1 MKKTNAGK
9 LTVFAAAAL
18 SVAMLLGACGGA
30 STANNNNNAAG
41 NKAGITEEPAAGV
54 DTSYTGALPMPKV
67 DKRYDNPQPRE
78 NIKDGGTYTFSL
90 SDMGPNWNYASNDG
104 NTAYMGTLWGFYQPS
119 LPYYDTV
126 KGEKVKYNPDYIT
139 SVKKVSDKPLVVQ
152 YNLNPKAKWNDGTD
166 IDYTAFKATW
176 EVMNGK
182 NEAYSVPSHEG
193 YDCIESVEQ
202 GATPKQVIVKYDKPC
217 ATWEMLFAPLVHPK
231 AVDPTV
237 FNQGWVNNPHNEW
250 GAGPFEIQ
258 SATEDQVVF
267 VRNPK
272 WWGKKAKLDKVVVK
286 RMEDTA
292 AMNAFQNGE
301 IDSVDSISTKDKIK
315 AARSVKGAQ
324 LRYGYSTK
332 IRVINLNAKAG
343 AFKDKAVRKAVAQ
356 AFDVATYNKIQF
368 QGMNWKSEQPGSEL
382 LSMFQAGYKNNL
394 PADGK
399 FNVENAKKTL
409 EAAGYKMGKDG
420 YYAKNGKTVQFSFTF
435 FGDDSTQ
442 AALANA
448 FQAMMKKAGM
458 KCKTVNKPA
467 SKFSKTV
474 TSFDFQVLPMAWVSQ
489 SPLSFL
495 ASASQLYGSKS
506 DSNFTGTGSKK
517 IDALLAKIGKTYDY
531 KEQTALS
538 NKAESMALAE
548 YGTLPV
554 SAPPTYQAYKKG
566 FANGGPA
573 GYANVFVENI
583 GWQK

>member
-1 MKKTNAGK
+1 
-9 LTVFAAAAL
+9 
-18 SVAMLLGACGGA
+18 
-30 STANNNNNAAG
+30 
-41 NKAGITEEPAAGV
+41 
-54 DTSYTGALPMPKV
+54 
-67 DKRYDNPQPRE
+67 
-78 NIKDGGTYTFSL
+78 
-90 SDMGPNWNYASNDG
+90 
-104 NTAYMGTLWGFYQPS
+104 
-119 LPYYDTV
+119 
-126 KGEKVKYNPDYIT
+126 
-139 SVKKVSDKPLVVQ
+139 
-152 YNLNPKAKWNDGTD
+152 
-166 IDYTAFKATW
+166 
-176 EVMNGK
+176 
-182 NEAYSVPSHEG
+182 
-193 YDCIESVEQ
+193 
-202 GATPKQVIVKYDKPC
+202 
-217 ATWEMLFAPLVHPK
+217 MLFAPLVHPK
-231 AVDPTV
+231 ATDPTV

-301 IDSVDSISTKDKIK
+301 IDSVDSISTKDKVK

-343 AFKDKAVRKAVAQ
+343 AFKDKAVRKAVVQ

-368 QGMNWKSEQPGSEL
+368 QGMSWKSEQPGSEL

-420 YYAKNGKTVQFSFTF
+420 YYAKNGKTVQFTFTF

-458 KCKTVNKPA
+458 KCKTVNKSA

-474 TSFDFQVLPMAWVSQ
+474 SSFDFQVLPMAWVSQ
-489 SPLSFL
+489 SPLSFVG
-495 ASASQLYGSKS
+495 SASQVYGSKS
-506 DSNFTGTGSKK
+506 DSNFTGTGNKK
-517 IDALLAKIGKTYDY
+517 IDALLAKVGKTYDY
-531 KEQTALS
+531 KEQTALA
-538 NKAESMALAE
+538 NKAESMAFAE

>member
-1 MKKTNAGK
+1 MKNTNAGK

-18 SVAMLLGACGGA
+18 SVAMLLGACGGT
-30 STANNNNNAAG
+30 TATTAD
-41 NKAGITEEPAAGV
+41 KAKGGMTEEPAAGV

-67 DKRYDNPQPRE
+67 DKRYDNPQPRD
-78 NIKDGGTYTFSL
+78 NVKDGGTYTFSL

-104 NTAYMGTLWGFYQPS
+104 NTAYMATLWGFYQPS
-119 LPYYDTV
+119 FTYYDTV

-152 YNLNPKAKWNDGTD
+152 YDLNPKAKWNDGTD

-202 GATPKQVIVKYDKPC
+202 GANPKQVIVKYNKPC
-217 ATWEMLFAPLVHPK
+217 ATWELLFAPLVHPK
-231 AVDPTV
+231 ATDPTV
-237 FNQGWVNNPHNEW
+237 FNQGWVGNPHNEW

-301 IDSVDSISTKDKIK
+301 IDSVDSISTKDKVK

-343 AFKDKAVRKAVAQ
+343 AFKDKAVRKAVVQ

-368 QGMNWKSEQPGSEL
+368 QGMSWKSEQPGSEL

-420 YYAKNGKTVQFSFTF
+420 YYAKNGKTVQFTFTF

-474 TSFDFQVLPMAWVSQ
+474 SSFDFQVLPMAWVSQ
-489 SPLSFL
+489 SPLSFVG
-495 ASASQLYGSKS
+495 SASQVYGSKS
-506 DSNFTGTGSKK
+506 DSNFTGTGNKK
-517 IDALLAKIGKTYDY
+517 IDALLAKVGKTYDY
-531 KEQTALS
+531 KEQTALA
-538 NKAESMALAE
+538 NKAESMAFAE

>member
-18 SVAMLLGACGGA
+18 SVAMLLGACGGT
-30 STANNNNNAAG
+30 TATTAD
-41 NKAGITEEPAAGV
+41 KAKGGMTEEPAAGV

-67 DKRYDNPQPRE
+67 DKRYDNPQPRD
-78 NIKDGGTYTFSL
+78 NVKDGGTYTFSL

-104 NTAYMGTLWGFYQPS
+104 NTAYMATLWGFYQPS

-152 YNLNPKAKWNDGTD
+152 YDLNPKAKWNDGTD

-202 GATPKQVIVKYDKPC
+202 GANPKQVIVKYNKPC
-217 ATWEMLFAPLVHPK
+217 ATWELLFAPLVHPK
-231 AVDPTV
+231 ATDPAV

-301 IDSVDSISTKDKIK
+301 IDSVDSISTKDKVK

-343 AFKDKAVRKAVAQ
+343 AFKDKAVRKAVVQ

-420 YYAKNGKTVQFSFTF
+420 YYAKNGKTVQFTFTF

-474 TSFDFQVLPMAWVSQ
+474 SSFDFQVLPMAWVSQ
-489 SPLSFL
+489 SPLSFVG
-495 ASASQLYGSKS
+495 SASQVYGSKS
-506 DSNFTGTGSKK
+506 DSNFTGTGNKK
-517 IDALLAKIGKTYDY
+517 IDALLAKVGKTYDY
-531 KEQTALS
+531 KEQTALA
-538 NKAESMALAE
+538 NKAESMAFAE

>member
-18 SVAMLLGACGGA
+18 SVAMLLGACGGT
-30 STANNNNNAAG
+30 TATTAD
-41 NKAGITEEPAAGV
+41 KAKGGMTEEPAAGV

-67 DKRYDNPQPRE
+67 DKRYDNPQPRD
-78 NIKDGGTYTFSL
+78 NVKDGGTYTFSL

-104 NTAYMGTLWGFYQPS
+104 NTAYMSTLWGFYQPS

-152 YNLNPKAKWNDGTD
+152 YDLNPKAKWNDGTD

-202 GATPKQVIVKYDKPC
+202 GANPKQVIVKYNKPC
-217 ATWEMLFAPLVHPK
+217 ATWELLFAPLVHPK
-231 AVDPTV
+231 ATDPAV

-343 AFKDKAVRKAVAQ
+343 AFKDKAVRKAVVQ

-420 YYAKNGKTVQFSFTF
+420 YYAKNGKTVQFTFTF

-474 TSFDFQVLPMAWVSQ
+474 SSFDFQVLPMAWVSQ
-489 SPLSFL
+489 SPLSFVG
-495 ASASQLYGSKS
+495 SASQVYDSKS
-506 DSNFTGTGSKK
+506 DSNFTGTGNKK
-517 IDALLAKIGKTYDY
+517 IDALLAKVGKTYDY
-531 KEQTALS
+531 KEQTALA
-538 NKAESMALAE
+538 NKAESMAFAE

>member
-1 MKKTNAGK
+1 MKNTNAGK

-30 STANNNNNAAG
+30 TNDAG
-41 NKAGITEEPAAGV
+41 KAGMTEEPAAGV
-54 DTSYTGALPMPKV
+54 DTSYTGELPMPDV
-67 DKRYDNPQPRE
+67 NKRYDNPQARD
-78 NIKDGGTYTFSL
+78 NVKDGGTYTVAL
-90 SDMGPNWNYASNDG
+90 PVLGPNWNYASNDG
-104 NTAYMGTLWGFYQPS
+104 NSSYMATLWGFYQPN
-119 LPYYDTV
+119 LMAYDTV
-126 KGEKVKYNPDYIT
+126 KGEKLKYNPDYIT

-176 EVMNGK
+176 QALNGK
-182 NEAYSVPSHEG
+182 NKDYSVPSTEG
-193 YDCIESVEQ
+193 YDCIKSVEQ
-202 GATPKQVIVKYDKPC
+202 GSTPKQVIVTYEKPC

-231 AVDPTV
+231 AGDVKT

-250 GAGPFEIQ
+250 GAGPFQIE
-258 SATEDQVVF
+258 SATENQVVF
-267 VRNPK
+267 TRNPK

-286 RMEDTA
+286 RMENTA
-292 AMNAFQNGE
+292 ALNAFQNGE
-301 IDSVDSISTKDKIK
+301 VDAVTDSISAKDAIK
-315 AARSVKGAQ
+315 SARSVKGAQ

-332 IRVINLNAKAG
+332 VRVLNFNAKS
-343 AFKDKAVRKAVAQ
+343 KPLNELAVRKAIVQ

-399 FNVENAKKTL
+399 YNTENAKKTL

-420 YYAKNGKTVQFSFTF
+420 YYAKNGKTLEISFTF

-448 FQAMMKKAGM
+448 FQAMMKKAGI
-458 KCKTVNKPA
+458 KCKTVNHA
-467 SKFSKTV
+467 VAKFSEV
-474 TSFDFQVLPMAWVSQ
+474 VASHEYQVLPLAWQST

-495 ASASQLYGSKS
+495 SAASQVYKS
-506 DSNFTGTGSKK
+506 DSDSNLGLVGNKK
-517 IDALLAKIGKTYDY
+517 IDAMLNKIGKTYDY
-531 KEQTALS
+531 KEQTDYA
-538 NKAESMALAE
+538 NKAESAALAL

-554 SAPPTYQAYKKG
+554 SAPPIYQVFKKG
-566 FANGGPA
+566 FANNGPA
-573 GYANVFVENI
+573 GYASTYPEDM

>member
-1 MKKTNAGK
+1 MKNTNAGK

-18 SVAMLLGACGGA
+18 SVAMLLGACGGT
-30 STANNNNNAAG
+30 TATTAD
-41 NKAGITEEPAAGV
+41 KAKGGMTEEPAAGV
-54 DTSYTGALPMPKV
+54 DTSYTGDLPMPKV
-67 DKRYDNPQPRE
+67 DKRYDNPQPRD
-78 NIKDGGTYTFSL
+78 NVKDGGTYTFSL

-104 NTAYMGTLWGFYQPS
+104 NTAYMATLWGFYQPS

-152 YNLNPKAKWNDGTD
+152 YDLNPKAKWNDGTD

-202 GATPKQVIVKYDKPC
+202 GANPKQVIVKYNKPC
-217 ATWEMLFAPLVHPK
+217 ATWELLFAPLVHPK
-231 AVDPTV
+231 ATDPAV

-301 IDSVDSISTKDKIK
+301 IDSVDSISTKDKVK

-343 AFKDKAVRKAVAQ
+343 AFKDKAVRKAVVQ

-420 YYAKNGKTVQFSFTF
+420 YYAKNGKTVQFTFTF

-495 ASASQLYGSKS
+495 ASASQVYGSKS
-506 DSNFTGTGSKK
+506 DSNFTGTGNKK
-517 IDALLAKIGKTYDY
+517 IDALLAKVGKTYDY
-531 KEQTALS
+531 KEQTALA
-538 NKAESMALAE
+538 NKAESMAFAE

>member
-1 MKKTNAGK
+1 MKNTNAGK

-18 SVAMLLGACGGA
+18 SVAMLLGACGGT
-30 STANNNNNAAG
+30 TATTAD
-41 NKAGITEEPAAGV
+41 KAKGGMTEEPAAGV
-54 DTSYTGALPMPKV
+54 DTSYTGDLPMPKV
-67 DKRYDNPQPRE
+67 DKRYDNPQPRD
-78 NIKDGGTYTFSL
+78 NVKDGGTYTFSL

-104 NTAYMGTLWGFYQPS
+104 NTAYMSTLWGFYQPS

-152 YNLNPKAKWNDGTD
+152 YDLNPKAKWNDGTD

-202 GATPKQVIVKYDKPC
+202 GANPKQVIVKYNKPC
-217 ATWEMLFAPLVHPK
+217 ATWELLFAPLVHPK
-231 AVDPTV
+231 ATDPAV

-343 AFKDKAVRKAVAQ
+343 AFKDKAVRKAVVQ

-420 YYAKNGKTVQFSFTF
+420 YYAKNGKTVQFTFTF

-495 ASASQLYGSKS
+495 ASASQVYGSKS
-506 DSNFTGTGSKK
+506 DSNFTGTGNKK
-517 IDALLAKIGKTYDY
+517 IDALLAKVGKTYDY
-531 KEQTALS
+531 KEQTALA
-538 NKAESMALAE
+538 NKAESMAFAE